1 MNRDR
6 NLVLA
11 RLLVIVIAVLVG
23 SIWLA
28 RSTETLD
35 KVAERFGAK
44 ESPIWNPPLPDY
56 EAPGFEGNTVLNVL
70 IGIVFGLVVFGV
82 TMSIGRVLGAKR
94 KVAE

>member
-6 NLVLA
+6 HLVLTG
-11 RLLVIVIAVLVG
+11 LLVIVISVLVG

-28 RSTETLD
+28 QSTETLD
-35 KVAERFGAK
+35 EVAERFGAE

-70 IGIVFGLVVFGV
+70 IGIAFGLVVFGV
-82 TMSIGRVLGAKR
+82 TMSIGRVLGTNK